1 MNRFLAGSIFRSSFL
16 LAFGGAIVLA
26 IASIGVISTT
36 NVPFDFPVSTL
47 DVARALKGEPHVEEG
62 SPLIIRDV
70 DNFNP
75 APPPTDRDTKVLAAS
90 IARQAGVPADA
101 VQLAFKNNISGFAE
115 RQFDVARRKYEE
127 HLVVAAKVYEGDSR
141 FSPLIFGSFTAAM
154 RLPNGKWRV
163 ASRAAKQP
171 VWQFNVAKGI
181 LISLLLLIPLT
192 WWFSRRL
199 AAPISAL
206 GKSADRIGG
215 GSYEEVKVA
224 GPKEV
229 RQAAIA
235 MNQMQARIRAQI
247 NERAEMLA
255 AIAHDLRTPLA
266 RLSFLL
272 AEQPLSNR
280 GQVEDEIAE
289 MDQMIGTTMDYVRSE
304 TVEPTREKIELRSM
318 LESIVDDFV
327 DVGKAAMLH
336 SGPSI
341 TIFADPIMLRR
352 VLNNVVG
359 NAVSHGYKARVKLFE
374 EGDNAIIVVRDEG
387 PGMSDEDIA
396 RAFEPFFRA
405 ERSRNRNTG
414 GVGLGLAV
422 AKRGVDAHGG
432 TITLRNHS
440 GRGLVV
446 SISLPIQY

>member
-75 APPPTDRDTKVLAAS
+75 APPPTDRDTKVLAAI
-90 IARQAGVPADA
+90 IARQASVPEDA
-101 VQLAFKNNISGFAE
+101 VRLAFNKNISGFAE

-127 HLVVAAKVYEGDSR
+127 HLLVAAKVYEGDPR

-163 ASRAAKQP
+163 ADRAPKEP
-171 VWQFNVAKGI
+171 DWQINVAKGI
-181 LISLLLLIPLT
+181 LISLLMMVPLT
-192 WWFSRRL
+192 WWFGRRL

-229 RQAAIA
+229 RQAATA

-272 AEQPLSNR
+272 AEQPISNR
-280 GQVEDEIAE
+280 DQVEDEIAE

-327 DVGKAAMLH
+327 DIGKAAMLH

-341 TIFADPIMLRR
+341 TIFADPVMLRR
-352 VLNNVVG
+352 VLNNVIG
-359 NAVSHGYKARVKLFE
+359 NAVSHGHKARVKLFE
-374 EGDNAIIVVRDEG
+374 DGDNALIEVRDEG
-387 PGMSDEDIA
+387 PGMSEDDIA

-414 GVGLGLAV
+414 GMGLGLAV
-422 AKRGVDAHGG
+422 AMRMEE
-432 TITLRNHS
+432 
-440 GRGLVV
+440 
-446 SISLPIQY
+446 Q